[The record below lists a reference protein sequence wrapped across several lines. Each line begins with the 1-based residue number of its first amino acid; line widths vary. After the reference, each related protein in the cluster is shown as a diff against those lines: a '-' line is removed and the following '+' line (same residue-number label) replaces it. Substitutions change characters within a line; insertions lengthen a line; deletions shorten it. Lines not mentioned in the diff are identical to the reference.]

1 MPVKRNVSPVKNK
14 STKAPSPR
22 SKKAPAID
30 SNVTLLRSST
40 CHSLS
45 LKSILKY
52 ELGTDPEGSIWLRLA
67 GNSGSGFFSDEWISW
82 TGIEAALKPISP
94 ITSYALHQIFKG
106 KSANNAGFLTAVLFK
121 EGILESLPEKRRH
134 YRLTGKAPSLTQIE
148 APNLNP
154 LPGAKPRKKA

>member
-1 MPVKRNVSPVKNK
+1 MPVKRKVSPAKNK
-14 STKAPSPR
+14 DN
-22 SKKAPAID
+22 KAPASPSKD
-30 SNVTLLRSST
+30 SPSPTADITLLRSAT

-82 TGIEAALKPISP
+82 TVIEESLKATSP

-121 EGILESLPEKRRH
+121 EGIVETLPEKRRH
-134 YRLTGKAPSLTQIE
+134 YRLTGKAPSRTQIE
-148 APNLNP
+148 APTPKP